1 MAGAEAD
8 AVTDCVVTE
17 CVLADMPGP
26 FELVSVRKI
35 NAPRAHR
42 VMVRNQTTQA
52 LSARVDFSGAQ
63 TEDLLASINAQ
74 ESACVQSFAAELVHT
89 GQAVEQWRGRAKAW
103 LLQQQQARKSLRRLS
118 RKKKEEPSEAQKKQ
132 RAEALQVANSN
143 GSWAGAHEEAMLKV
157 CC

>member
-26 FELVSVRKI
+26 FELVSVRKS
-35 NAPRAHR
+35 NGPRAHR
-42 VMVRNQTTQA
+42 VKVRNQTTQA

-74 ESACVQSFAAELVHT
+74 ESACWQSFAAELVHT
-89 GQAVEQWRGRAKAW
+89 GQAVEQRPGLSSSKP
-103 LLQQQQARKSLRRLS
+103 LRRLS
-118 RKKKEEPSEAQKKQ
+118 SKKKPSEAQKTQ
-132 RAEALQVANSN
+132 RAEALEVANEN

>member
-8 AVTDCVVTE
+8 AVTDCV
-17 CVLADMPGP
+17 VLADMPGP

-52 LSARVDFSGAQ
+52 LSARIDFSGAQ
-63 TEDLLASINAQ
+63 TEDLLASIKAQ

-89 GQAVEQWRGRAKAW
+89 GQAVEHWRGRAKAW
-103 LLQQQQARKSLRRLS
+103 LEQQQQARKSLRRLS
-118 RKKKEEPSEAQKKQ
+118 SKKKTSEAQKTQ
-132 RAEALQVANSN
+132 RAEALEVANEN